1 MYCVRCKKNTKTTSE
16 QIVTTSNNRQMKRGP
31 CAICGTTKMQFIKT
45 KAVAKPGKA
54 VAKPGKALGGSILN
68 KMINNLPVEMHLLG
82 HNFTGPGTK
91 LNKRLNADLTPKEW
105 SKPINRIDK
114 AAYHHDI
121 CYLKNNDTATRNNVC
136 DKNMLNEMKNIYN
149 PTLRERM
156 ERGLVSTLIGTKKR
170 FGWGIS
176 EAGSEAG
183 SEAEKKKKSSRR

>member
-1 MYCVRCKKNTKTTSE
+1 MYCVRCKKKTKTTSDL
-16 QIVTTSNNRQMKRGP
+16 QIVTTSNNRQMKRGS
-31 CAICGTTKMQFIKT
+31 CAICGTTKMQFIKS
-45 KAVAKPGKA
+45 KAK
-54 VAKPGKALGGSILN
+54 GGSILN

-136 DKNMLNEMKNIYN
+136 DKNMLQEMKDIYN

-170 FGWGIS
+170 FGWGL
-176 EAGSEAG
+176 
-183 SEAEKKKKSSRR
+183 EKKKVLDVSRRIT

>member
-1 MYCVRCKKNTKTTSE
+1 MYCVRCKKKTKTTSDL
-16 QIVTTSNNRQMKRGP
+16 QIVTTSNNRQMKRGS

-45 KAVAKPGKA
+45 EAKPGKA
-54 VAKPGKALGGSILN
+54 VAKPKIGGSILN

-136 DKNMLNEMKNIYN
+136 DKNMLQEMKNIYN

-170 FGWGIS
+170 FGWGF
-176 EAGSEAG
+176 E
-183 SEAEKKKKSSRR
+183 KKKSSRR

>member
-1 MYCVRCKKNTKTTSE
+1 MYCVRCKKNTKTTSDL

-31 CAICGTTKMQFIKT
+31 CAICGTTKTQFIKT
-45 KAVAKPGKA
+45 K
-54 VAKPGKALGGSILN
+54 GGSILN

-121 CYLKNNDTATRNNVC
+121 CYLKNNDTATRNNV
-136 DKNMLNEMKNIYN
+136 
-149 PTLRERM
+149 
-156 ERGLVSTLIGTKKR
+156 
-170 FGWGIS
+170 
-176 EAGSEAG
+176 
-183 SEAEKKKKSSRR
+183 

>member
-1 MYCVRCKKNTKTTSE
+1 MYCVRCKKKTKTTSDL
-16 QIVTTSNNRQMKRGP
+16 QIVTTSNNRQMKRGS

-45 KAVAKPGKA
+45 E
-54 VAKPGKALGGSILN
+54 GGSILN

-170 FGWGIS
+170 FVWGL
-176 EAGSEAG
+176 
-183 SEAEKKKKSSRR
+183 SEAEKKKKKVLDVSRRIT

>member
-1 MYCVRCKKNTKTTSE
+1 
-16 QIVTTSNNRQMKRGP
+16 
-31 CAICGTTKMQFIKT
+31 MQFV
-45 KAVAKPGKA
+45 KAK
-54 VAKPGKALGGSILN
+54 GGSILN

-91 LNKRLNADLTPKEW
+91 LNKRLNAGLTPKEW

-170 FGWGIS
+170 FGWGLS
-176 EAGSEAG
+176 EAGRSP
-183 SEAEKKKKSSRR
+183 KKKSSRRQPKNYINQSNENLINVV

>member
-45 KAVAKPGKA
+45 I
-54 VAKPGKALGGSILN
+54 GGSILN

-82 HNFTGPGTK
+82 HNFTGSGTK

-136 DKNMLNEMKNIYN
+136 DKNMLQEMKDIYN
-149 PTLRERM
+149 PTLREQM

-170 FGWGIS
+170 FGWGLS
-176 EAGSEAG
+176 EAGQSQ
-183 SEAEKKKKSSRR
+183 KKKSSRR

>member
-1 MYCVRCKKNTKTTSE
+1 MYCVRCKKKTKTTSDL

-45 KAVAKPGKA
+45 K
-54 VAKPGKALGGSILN
+54 GGSILN

-136 DKNMLNEMKNIYN
+136 DKNMLQEMKDIYN

-170 FGWGIS
+170 FGWGL
-176 EAGSEAG
+176 
-183 SEAEKKKKSSRR
+183 SEAESSAERSRIKKKVLDVSRRIT

>member
-1 MYCVRCKKNTKTTSE
+1 MYCVRCKKKTKTTSDL
-16 QIVTTSNNRQMKRGP
+16 QIVTTSNNRQMKRGS

-45 KAVAKPGKA
+45 K
-54 VAKPGKALGGSILN
+54 GGSILN

-170 FGWGIS
+170 FGWGLS
-176 EAGSEAG
+176 EAGRSQ
-183 SEAEKKKKSSRR
+183 KKKSSRR

>member
-1 MYCVRCKKNTKTTSE
+1 MYCVRCKKKTETTNE
-16 QIVTTSNNRQMKRGP
+16 QIATTSNNRQMKRGK
-31 CAICGTTKMQFIKT
+31 CAICGTTKTQFIKSSIE
-45 KAVAKPGKA
+45 KPGKA
-54 VAKPGKALGGSILN
+54 KGGSILN

-136 DKNMLNEMKNIYN
+136 DKNMLEEMKDIYN
-149 PTLRERM
+149 PTLREQM

-170 FGWGIS
+170 FGWGLS
-176 EAGSEAG
+176 EAGHSL
-183 SEAEKKKKSSRR
+183 KKKSSRR

>member
-1 MYCVRCKKNTKTTSE
+1 MYCVRCKKKTETTNE
-16 QIVTTSNNRQMKRGP
+16 QLATTSNNRQMKRGK
-31 CAICGTTKMQFIKT
+31 CAICGTIKT
-45 KAVAKPGKA
+45 QFVKSSK
-54 VAKPGKALGGSILN
+54 GGSILN

-114 AAYHHDI
+114 ASYHHDI

-136 DKNMLNEMKNIYN
+136 DKNMLKEMKDIYN

-170 FGWGIS
+170 FGWGI
-176 EAGSEAG
+176 
-183 SEAEKKKKSSRR
+183 KKKSSRC